1 MSDHGDAK
9 ERLGSTGQSNSSRR
23 GSIDLAGTNTA
34 LPAAM
39 EIDTVATI
47 EDLSGKGRDPNAYP
61 PSPPS
66 GSSNGNTMSPVLLSP
81 RSGEARIVRSRVG
94 DRYQAE
100 VLSLPRFLANE
111 KESSGVVTKNSKDS
125 GSTRSEV
132 TRGLVP
138 QELPCVEMEC
148 IWQPPET
155 RVKLETSKDSAS
167 SPSASTEADT
177 TSIYASISSLSTDA
191 LHDFLERA
199 KLLHGLKPGDVVR
212 ILEESDADSELMTN
226 DVAELTATGAT
237 ASSTSLS
244 SSQRSALSTSLLQ
257 SRSSFQWGVFLEEVS
272 LKEDPSPSSISTTAS
287 SAGVPTP
294 SSTVINIPAPSVSNL
309 VSDIAGQKNQPRSLA
324 RVVFLHRSSKTRTVA
339 IERIRGPY
347 CEAKVLAH
355 LQGKSREGNVVH
367 LTKIYEWNSITSTCF
382 RIYPL

>member
-1 MSDHGDAK
+1 MTENIKA
-9 ERLGSTGQSNSSRR
+9 
-23 GSIDLAGTNTA
+23 
-34 LPAAM
+34 
-39 EIDTVATI
+39 
-47 EDLSGKGRDPNAYP
+47 
-61 PSPPS
+61 
-66 GSSNGNTMSPVLLSP
+66 
-81 RSGEARIVRSRVG
+81 
-94 DRYQAE
+94 
-100 VLSLPRFLANE
+100 
-111 KESSGVVTKNSKDS
+111 S

-148 IWQPPET
+148 IWQPPES
-155 RVKLETSKDSAS
+155 RVKSESRKDIAS
-167 SPSASTEADT
+167 SPSTSTEVDT
-177 TSIYASISSLSTDA
+177 TSISASISSLSTDA

-199 KLLHGLKPGDVVR
+199 KLIHGLKPGDVVR
-212 ILEESDADSELMTN
+212 ILEESDADSEFKTKG
-226 DVAELTATGAT
+226 VAELTATGAI

-272 LKEDPSPSSISTTAS
+272 LKEDPSPFSISTTAS
-287 SAGVPTP
+287 SGGVPTP

-309 VSDIAGQKNQPRSLA
+309 VSDVTGQKKQPRSLA

-355 LQGKSREGNVVH
+355 LQGKSWEGNVVD
-367 LTKIYEWNSITSTCF
+367 LTKIYEWISITSACF
-382 RIYPL
+382 LIYSL